1 MTSSINKKRK
11 VYCFDTSAFVMLS
24 RTSENIIA
32 LPDELWDYL
41 KKMMEDGD
49 IISHEI
55 VFEEISSGTKNPD
68 FITKWIADKKASF
81 LKKSNSQITDVSKIV
96 KQFPDLIDSEA
107 EHEQADPWIVALA
120 MEKCGDKNLFE
131 ECECI
136 VVSQESQ
143 KSSKKIPAVCKSFG
157 VKHLSLKE
165 FFDEIGLTANV
176 KKNSYVEA

>member
-1 MTSSINKKRK
+1 MISSVTTVRK
-11 VYCFDTSAFVMLS
+11 IYCFDTSAFVMLS

-32 LPDELWDYL
+32 LPNELWNHL
-41 KKMMEDGD
+41 KEMMENGE

-68 FITKWIADKKASF
+68 FITKWIADKKSSF
-81 LKKSNSQITDVSKIV
+81 LKKTDSQIIDMSKIV
-96 KQFPDLIDSEA
+96 KQFPDLIDPEA

-120 MEKCGDKNLFE
+120 MEKCKERNLFE
-131 ECECI
+131 EYDCI

-143 KSSKKIPAVCKSFG
+143 KSSKKIPAVCKFFG

-176 KKNSYVEA
+176 KKEK